1 MTDTSKRD
9 LARLLTRARRAIED
23 PARLVEH
30 DRAALLGA
38 LASAETHVAGSPMP
52 WSLEIH
58 IASVEHRHG
67 LNHYV
72 ALTSAELM
80 SEVAAYCRECW
91 TEISDARDPA
101 TLDDETVAS
110 SYFDNRE
117 DEHLSTDR
125 IELGASPPAA
135 GYLLE
140 TGWYCVLAN
149 AHLSTSTADLLDQ
162 WCSKEATDRPLNIA
176 SSIYGWFVP
185 TRQIDPGTHDQ
196 LPDDLLAA
204 IRFGRERGFDHIL
217 FDCDAGT
224 ADGLPVHSW

>member
-9 LARLLTRARRAIED
+9 LARLLARARRAIED
-23 PARLVEH
+23 PASLVEH

-38 LASAETHVAGSPMP
+38 LASAESHVAGSPMP

-72 ALTSAELM
+72 ALTRAGLM
-80 SEVAAYCRECW
+80 GEVAAYCREGW
-91 TEISDARDPA
+91 TEISDPRDPA
-101 TLDDETVAS
+101 TLDDEAVAGV
-110 SYFDNRE
+110 YFDIHEN
-117 DEHLSTDR
+117 EHLSTDR

-140 TGWYCVLAN
+140 TGWYCVLAT
-149 AHLSTSTADLLDQ
+149 AHLSTSTADLLDH

-185 TRQIDPGTHDQ
+185 TRQIDPDTQGQ
-196 LPDDLLAA
+196 LPNDLLAA
-204 IRFGRERGFDHIL
+204 ICFGRDRGFDHIL

>member
-9 LARLLTRARRAIED
+9 LARLLARVRRAIED
-23 PARLVEH
+23 PASLVEH

-38 LASAETHVAGSPMP
+38 LTSAETHVAGSPMP

-72 ALTSAELM
+72 ALTRAGLM
-80 SEVAAYCRECW
+80 GAVAAYCREGW
-91 TEISDARDPA
+91 TEISDPRDPA
-101 TLDDETVAS
+101 TLDDEAVAS
-110 SYFDNRE
+110 VYFDIHEN
-117 DEHLSTDR
+117 EHLSTDR
-125 IELGASPPAA
+125 IELGASPPVA

-140 TGWYCVLAN
+140 TGWYCVLAT
-149 AHLSTSTADLLDQ
+149 AHLSTSTADLLDH

-185 TRQIDPGTHDQ
+185 TRQIDPGTQDQ
-196 LPDDLLAA
+196 LPAELLAA

>member
-9 LARLLTRARRAIED
+9 LARLLARARRAIEN
-23 PARLVEH
+23 PAELVER

-38 LASAETHVAGSPMP
+38 LASAETQVAGSPIP

-58 IASVEHRHG
+58 IASIEDRHG

-72 ALTSAELM
+72 ALTRPALM
-80 SEVAAYCRECW
+80 AEVAAYCRECW
-91 TEISDARDPA
+91 TEIGDARDPG
-101 TLDDETVAS
+101 TLDDEVIAS
-110 SYFDNRE
+110 AYFDKRP

-125 IELGASPPAA
+125 TELGASPPAA

-140 TGWYCVLAN
+140 TGWYCVLGT

-162 WCSKEATDRPLNIA
+162 WCSKEATDCPLNIA
-176 SSIYGWFVP
+176 SSVYGWFVP
-185 TRQIDPGTHDQ
+185 IRQIDPARLSQ

>member
-9 LARLLTRARRAIED
+9 LARLLARARRAIEN
-23 PARLVEH
+23 PAGLVER

-38 LASAETHVAGSPMP
+38 LASAETQVAGSPIP

-58 IASVEHRHG
+58 IASIEHRHG

-72 ALTSAELM
+72 ALTRAGLM
-80 SEVAAYCRECW
+80 AEVADYCRECW
-91 TEISDARDPA
+91 SEIGDARDPA
-101 TLDDETVAS
+101 TLDDEAVAGV
-110 SYFDNRE
+110 YFDNHE
-117 DEHLSTDR
+117 NEHLSSDR

-140 TGWYCVLAN
+140 TGWYCVLAT
-149 AHLSTSTADLLDQ
+149 AHLSTSTADLLDH

-185 TRQIDPGTHDQ
+185 TRQIDPARQSQ

-204 IRFGRERGFDHIL
+204 ICFGRDRGFDHIL

>member
-9 LARLLTRARRAIED
+9 LARLLARARHAIED

-38 LASAETHVAGSPMP
+38 LTSAETQVAGSPMP

-58 IASVEHRHG
+58 IASIEHRHG

-72 ALTSAELM
+72 ALTRPALM
-80 SEVAAYCRECW
+80 GEVAAYCRECW
-91 TEISDARDPA
+91 SKIGDARDPG
-101 TLDDETVAS
+101 TLDDEAVAS
-110 SYFDNRE
+110 AYFDNHE
-117 DEHLSTDR
+117 NEHLSSDR

-140 TGWYCVLAN
+140 TGWYCVLAT

-185 TRQIDPGTHDQ
+185 TRQVDPATQAQ
-196 LPDDLLAA
+196 LPDDLLTA
-204 IRFGRERGFDHIL
+204 ICFGRERGFDHIL